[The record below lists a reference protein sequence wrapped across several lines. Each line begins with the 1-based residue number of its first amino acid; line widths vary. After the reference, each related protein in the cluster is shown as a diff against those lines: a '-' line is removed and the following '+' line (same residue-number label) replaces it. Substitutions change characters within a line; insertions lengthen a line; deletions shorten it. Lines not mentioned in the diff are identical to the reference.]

1 MYKIYT
7 RKSFAQFLRNSKLL
21 LFMRLTTLLLLAT
34 FMQVSASSFAQ
45 KISLSEKSTPLAKV
59 FTKISQQSG
68 YDFLV
73 TGTALKNTAPVTI
86 NVKNQDLNAVLIS
99 LFKNQPLSYTIVDKT
114 IVVEEKKPDLIDKI
128 ISYLSPPQRITGV
141 IRDEN
146 GKPLPG
152 VNVRNKKAHTGS
164 VSAADGVYTIIAERG
179 EALSFSI
186 VGYKTK
192 EIVIDQQSTLDISME
207 VGSLS
212 LDQIIVTGYTQ
223 KKASEITGA
232 IQSIQ
237 GDELRSGVSTNNTLA
252 MLKGK
257 AVGLYIVEQ
266 GGSVATRGQV
276 VMRGQSSFNDASNTN
291 YGPLIVLDG
300 VITNAVNL
308 QDIVDAN
315 DIESVNILKDAAS
328 TAIYGSRAAQGVLVV
343 TTKRGRLG
351 DVKINLSMNYGKVD
365 NNRAVRFMNTQEAT
379 THITK
384 AMQALYS
391 NTASLRTTYGS
402 FDNYFNTTRPFTNA
416 DLNTNTQWD
425 NDAFFSGGNQ
435 GNVNLSLAGGTEKTR
450 FFTAATFSKQDGTLL
465 DDNLDRKA
473 LRVNIDQV
481 ITKKLTFS
489 LNTNV
494 LLDKY
499 TSSTSE
505 NQYYLYQPW
514 VSPNYA
520 NGALADS
527 VNNYVYR
534 ATGSRITQYYD
545 NPLYSH
551 TYNTQITSRKNLLG
565 TGILKYEVLPGLTV
579 QSSNT
584 INYTDNN
591 VNGYRDPRTYR
602 GRYDGAASNRIFVN
616 GAITLNNTKTT
627 YILSSNI
634 INYNKTFGEHHLS
647 ALAGQEYGKTHAE
660 NVAVAAYNTPYPGE
674 RNLGAF
680 LTYGSWINKL
690 QGTTAI
696 PASASP
702 IDKASFSLFS
712 ELNDNYKGRYF
723 ASASLRRDASTN
735 FGVNNRNGTFYSLS
749 GGWLISNEK
758 FMKNPGAI
766 DNLKLR
772 ASYGTSGREAGA
784 DYLNFSTYSDAVFYN
799 TTTTSGSTIRQLG
812 NDNITWETTYA
823 TNLGLDIGLWKRINL
838 TVDVYNKDS
847 KNLLQNVVLPSY
859 VGFTSQ
865 YRNVGAVRNRGLDIG
880 LNVEAVKSRDFSWNT
895 SFNISFN
902 KNKIL
907 SIKGDSLLDGFSGA
921 YYRYVGEDINILKAI
936 KYVGVN
942 PVNGRPQF
950 ERVLANGGIQIVD
963 SIALVKQDGL
973 RGYQS
978 VGSATP
984 KFFGGWTNN
993 FRYKNFDLSVLI
1005 NYSYGNKIMNAAVR
1019 SFVDPSAWQ
1028 SGFNIPQPDQSMRF
1042 WQGPGDTNA
1051 NYPNFYD
1058 PAFSQRGALNLGSS
1072 LLYVDASYVR
1082 VRNIR
1087 LGYNIPKELL
1097 SKLRISSVNVYAS
1110 ADNVFVIKSKD
1121 LFAAD
1126 PEGATIGGT
1135 SNSYGGT
1142 GIASAMPRRFLIGL
1156 TAGF

>member
-7 RKSFAQFLRNSKLL
+7 RKSLVQFLRSSKLL
-21 LFMRLTTLLLLAT
+21 LFMRLTTVLLLAT
-34 FMQVSASSFAQ
+34 FLQVSATTFAQ
-45 KISLSEKSTPLAKV
+45 KITLAETSSPLNKV

-73 TGTALKNTAPVTI
+73 TGTALKNTIPVSV
-86 NVKNQDLNAVLIS
+86 NVKNMDLNTVLLYI
-99 LFKNQPLSYTIVDKT
+99 FKNQPATFTIIDKT
-114 IVVEEKKPDLIDKI
+114 IVVEEKKKDLIDKI
-128 ISYLSPPQRITGV
+128 VTYFSPRQTVRGV
-141 IRDEN
+141 VRDEK

-152 VNVRNKKAHTGS
+152 VNILNKRTHMGTVSNSEGSYLLSADRNDILT
-164 VSAADGVYTIIAERG
+164 
-179 EALSFSI
+179 FSI

-192 EIVIDQQSTLDISME
+192 EVVIDQQTDLSITME
-207 VGSLS
+207 QSS
-212 LDQIIVTGYTQ
+212 QNLDQIIITGYTE

-237 GDELRSGVSTNNTLA
+237 GDDLRSGVSTNNTLA

-300 VITNAVNL
+300 AITNAVNL

-315 DIESVNILKDAAS
+315 DIESINILKDAAS
-328 TAIYGSRAAQGVLVV
+328 TAIYGSRAAQGVMVV
-343 TTKRGRLG
+343 NTKRGKAG
-351 DVKINLSMNYGKVD
+351 QVKINLSMNYGKVD
-365 NNRAVRFMNTQEAT
+365 NNRALRFMNTQEAT
-379 THITK
+379 AHITK
-384 AMQALYS
+384 GMQSLYD
-391 NTASLRTTYGS
+391 NTATLRSTYGT
-402 FDNYFNTTRPFTNA
+402 FDNYFNTTRIFTEA
-416 DLNTNTQWD
+416 DRNTNTQWD
-425 NDAFFSGGNQ
+425 NDAFFSNGKQ
-435 GNVNLSLAGGTEKTR
+435 GNVNLSLSGGSEKTR

-473 LRVNIDQV
+473 IRVNIDQQ

-494 LLDKY
+494 ILDKY
-499 TSSTSE
+499 TASTSE
-505 NQYYLYQPW
+505 NQYYLFQPW

-520 NGALADS
+520 NGNLADS

-551 TYNTQITSRKNLLG
+551 SYNTQETSRKNILG
-565 TGILKYEVLPGLTV
+565 TGILKYTILPGLTV

-591 VNGYRDPRTYR
+591 VNAYKDPRTYR
-602 GRYDGAASNRIFVN
+602 GRYDGAASNRILIN
-616 GAITLNNTKTT
+616 GSLSLNDTKTT

-634 INYNKTFGEHHLS
+634 INYSKTFGEHHLT

-660 NVAVAAYNTPYPGE
+660 NVSVSAYNSPYPGE

-680 LTYGSWINKL
+680 LTYGTWINKL
-690 QGTTAI
+690 QGTVAI
-696 PASASP
+696 PSSVSP

-712 ELNDNYKGRYF
+712 ELNDNYKSRYF

-749 GGWLISNEK
+749 GGWLISNEP
-758 FMKNPGAI
+758 FMKNLGAI
-766 DNLKLR
+766 NNLKLR

-823 TNLGLDIGLWKRINL
+823 TNIGLDIGLFKRVSL
-838 TVDVYNKDS
+838 TVDAYNKDS
-847 KNLLQNVVLPSY
+847 KNLLQNVALPSY

-865 YRNVGAVRNRGLDIG
+865 YRNVGAIRNKGLDIA
-880 LNVEAVKSRDFSWNT
+880 LNVENVKARDFSWNM

-902 KNKIL
+902 KNTIL
-907 SIKGDSLLDGFSGA
+907 SIKGDSLLDGYTQS
-921 YYRYVGEDINILKAI
+921 YYRYVGEDINALKAI

-942 PVNGRPQF
+942 PANGRPQF
-950 ERVLANGGIQIVD
+950 ERVLADGGRQIVD

-973 RGYQS
+973 RGFQN

-993 FRYKNFDLSVLI
+993 FRYKNFDLSIVM

-1019 SFVDPSAWQ
+1019 SFLDPGAWQ
-1028 SGFNIPQPDQSMRF
+1028 SGFNIPQPDESIRF

-1058 PAFSQRGALNLGSS
+1058 PAFSQRGALNLNSS
-1072 LLYVDASYVR
+1072 LLYVDASYLR
-1082 VRNIR
+1082 MRNIR
-1087 LGYNIPKELL
+1087 LGYDIPKSLL
-1097 SKLRISSVNVYAS
+1097 SKFKISSINVYAS

-1126 PEGATIGGT
+1126 PEGAMIGGT
-1135 SNSYGGT
+1135 SNSYGGS